1 MAYFWFFPGIVSFTN
16 YQDAKKK
23 IFNGK
28 QGRVLRSY
36 SALENEK
43 RRKRQLENE
52 EILTMKG
59 NRKLMENHLQ
69 WNTIKNPPS
78 KGY

>member
-1 MAYFWFFPGIVSFTN
+1 MR
-16 YQDAKKK
+16 KK

-36 SALENEK
+36 SALEDEK
-43 RRKRQLENE
+43 RSKKQLENE
-52 EILTMKG
+52 EILTMKD
-59 NRKLMENHLQ
+59 NRKLMETHLL
-69 WNTIKNPPS
+69 WNTIQNPPS